1 MAKIYERLLSTN
13 ILREKRRHSFDPQR
27 VTLLGK
33 DSICMVNLLET
44 PRVIVFFFFYYMI
57 DLSLVVSEEIDLL
70 RLFQKRSLAVLSS
83 EHENPKCR
91 HSRYKLLDSGKNS
104 C

>member
-1 MAKIYERLLSTN
+1 MAKIYERFLSMN

-27 VTLLGK
+27 VTLLGE

-57 DLSLVVSEEIDLL
+57 DFLW
-70 RLFQKRSLAVLSS
+70 LFQKRSFLFLS
-83 EHENPKCR
+83 EHENKNVATIGT
-91 HSRYKLLDSGKNS
+91 LLDQFMLS
-104 C
+104 CK